1 MAGIYIHVPFCK
13 TRCIYCDF
21 FTGTDLS
28 YKEDYVR
35 AVCEEISL
43 RERYL
48 GGDTIKTIYFGGG
61 TPSLFNKS
69 DFEKIFQT
77 INSTFKV
84 ESDAE
89 ITLEANP
96 DDLSDE
102 YLNDLKC
109 LSFNRISI
117 GIQSF
122 NDKEL
127 EFLNRRHSADKAKE
141 AVRRCQ
147 KLGFDNIS
155 IDLMYGLPDQTIDSW
170 ISNLEKAIDLNIQH
184 ISAYHLIY
192 EEDTMLYKLLQQNKI
207 RPVNEDLSVEMFSIM
222 IDKLSA
228 AGFIHYEISNFAKDA
243 CTSKHNSS
251 YWLGEKYLGLG
262 AAAHSYNG
270 DERAWNIASIG
281 GYIQGIGNENPNIEI
296 EHSDV
301 YTRYNE
307 YIMTGL
313 RTMWGVDLEKLE
325 HAFGKDLLDYCLRN
339 VSKYIDM
346 QLVVE
351 TDNILKLTKKGIFVS
366 DDIMSELMYV
376 R

>member
-28 YKEDYVR
+28 SKGDYVKS
-35 AVCEEISL
+35 VCEEISL
-43 RERYL
+43 RKSYL
-48 GGDTIKTIYFGGG
+48 GDDSIKTIYFGGG
-61 TPSLFNKS
+61 TPSLFDKS
-69 DFEKIFQT
+69 DFDKIFRT
-77 INSTFKV
+77 INSSFDV
-84 ESDAE
+84 ESNAE

-96 DDLSDE
+96 DDLTHE
-102 YLNDLKC
+102 YINDLKD
-109 LSFNRISI
+109 LPFNRISI

-122 NDKEL
+122 DDKEL
-127 EFLNRRHSADKAKE
+127 EFLNRRHSVDKAIE
-141 AVRRCQ
+141 AVEQCQ

-155 IDLMYGLPDQTIDSW
+155 IDLMYGLPDQTLNTW

-192 EEDTMLYKLLQQNKI
+192 EEDTRLYQLLQQNKI
-207 RPVNEDLSVEMFSIM
+207 HPVTEDLSVEMFNVM

-228 AGFIHYEISNFAKDA
+228 AGFIHYEISNFAKDG
-243 CTSKHNSS
+243 CISKHNSS

-270 DERAWNIASIG
+270 NERAWNIASIM
-281 GYIQGIGNENPNIEI
+281 GYIQGIRDENPNLEI

-307 YIMTGL
+307 YILIGL
-313 RTMWGVDLEKLE
+313 RTMWGIDLERLKLI
-325 HAFGKDLLDYCLRN
+325 FGEELLHYCLRN
-339 VSKYIDM
+339 ISKYIDM
-346 QLVVE
+346 QLVVK
-351 TDNILKLTKKGIFVS
+351 TDNILRLTKRGIFVS

-376 R
+376 K